1 MRGSGRATGCVKLAC
16 VGMMT
21 RNTRLLAEGEYDL
34 AIVGGGAFG
43 AAALWDATLRGLRA
57 VLIERGDFGGGASA
71 ECFKVVHGGIRYL
84 QHANIARLRSS
95 CRERSALLKIAP
107 HLVAPLPIVIPTY
120 GLGRK
125 GKAFLGA
132 GMYVY
137 DLLTLDRNARIA
149 DPARRIP
156 FTRLLGRQEVLDLYP
171 ELDDAE
177 LTGAAV
183 FDDGQMYSPPRLV
196 LAYVKSAV
204 KAGAVACN
212 HVEATGFLYQGDRV
226 CGVKARDRLSGEEL
240 DIRARLVLNA
250 AGPGAEYL
258 LAGDPRFGTWQ
269 RGSFSRDACFVVRRR
284 PGSRFALAVQ
294 GRSRDRDAKFG
305 REARHMFIVPWR
317 HLTLIGVWHKRFPEH
332 PDTAVVEDAE
342 LDAWIREINEIYPAL
357 NLRQEDVVFRNCGLV
372 PFGADPGNAEA
383 LSFGKESRFI
393 DHAAVHGL
401 KGLVTLIGI
410 RFTTA
415 RGDAAQALDL
425 LLRQLP
431 APPNRADTETRTL
444 VGGDIEDFE
453 SFRRQVQGSGARGV
467 GGTALDRLLRA
478 YGTEY
483 SEVLA
488 IADAKSSDAA
498 AITGTGTLLAEVTH
512 AVRQEMAVRLED
524 VVLRRTELGSGCHP
538 GQAALV
544 TVASRMRELLGWSKE
559 REEAEIAATAGTLAR
574 HGAASAPEEVAP

>member
-1 MRGSGRATGCVKLAC
+1 
-16 VGMMT
+16 MMT
-21 RNTRLLAEGEYDL
+21 RNTRALAEGEYDL

-84 QHANIARLRSS
+84 QHADIARVRSS

-120 GLGRK
+120 GQGRK

-137 DLLTLDRNARIA
+137 DLLTMDRNARIA
-149 DPARRIP
+149 DPSRRIP
-156 FTRLLGRQEVLDLYP
+156 FTRLLGRREVLDLHP
-171 ELDDAE
+171 ELDDRQ

-183 FDDGQMYSPPRLV
+183 FDDGQMYNPPRLV

-212 HVEATGFLYQGDRV
+212 YVEATGFLRQGDRV
-226 CGVKARDRLSGEEL
+226 CGVKARDRISGEDFE
-240 DIRARLVLNA
+240 IRARLVLNA

-258 LAGDPRFGTWQ
+258 LEGDPRFGGWK
-269 RGSFSRDACFVVRRR
+269 RGSFSRDACFVINRR
-284 PGSRFALAVQ
+284 PKSRHALAVQ

-305 REARHMFIVPWR
+305 RDARHMFIVPWR
-317 HLTLIGVWHKRFPEH
+317 HLTLVGVWHKHFLAH
-332 PDTAVVEDAE
+332 PDTAIVEDAE
-342 LDAWIREINEIYPAL
+342 LDAWIREINECYPAL
-357 NLRQEDVVFRNCGLV
+357 ELRPDEVVYRNCGLV
-372 PFGADPGNAEA
+372 PFGTDPGSAEA

-401 KGLVTLIGI
+401 RGLVTLIGI

-425 LLRQLP
+425 LLKQLP
-431 APPNRADTETRTL
+431 KPPARADTETRAL
-444 VGGDIEDFE
+444 VGGDIDDFE
-453 SFRRQVQGSGARGV
+453 AFRSGARRGDSQVV
-467 GGTALDRLLRA
+467 GDGTLDRLLRA

-483 SEVLA
+483 AEVLA
-488 IADAKSSDAA
+488 IAGTESSEAA
-498 AITGTGTLLAEVTH
+498 VVPGTGTLLAEATH
-512 AVRQEMAVRLED
+512 AVRNEMAVRLED

-538 GQAALV
+538 GQSALV
-544 TVASRMRELLGWSKE
+544 LVARRMREILRWSGE
-559 REEAEIAATAGTLAR
+559 REQAEITATAETLAR
-574 HGAASAPEEVAP
+574 HGAVHAPEVVAR